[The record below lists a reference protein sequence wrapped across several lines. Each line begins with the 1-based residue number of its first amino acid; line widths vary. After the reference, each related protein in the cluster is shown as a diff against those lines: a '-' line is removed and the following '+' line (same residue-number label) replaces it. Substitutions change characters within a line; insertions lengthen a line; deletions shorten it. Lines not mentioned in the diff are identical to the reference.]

1 MPVGPNNLPF
11 VKVVRLAQRGDA
23 AAFERLYLL
32 YSGRV
37 HRLCRRMVKNG
48 TEAEDLTQEV
58 FMQLLCKIQTFRGES
73 AFSTWLHRL
82 AVNVVLRRFRKK
94 SIRTMSFD
102 TNEANHEDK
111 PSKQFGGPDPR
122 LTASIDRVNLERA
135 FNQLPRGCRAAFF
148 LHDVMGYEHHEIAAM
163 RGCSVGA
170 SKSQLYKGRMRLRV
184 LVRGKWRSKLWILVL
199 ALLCLRPAGALAQSG
214 GSAAASGQM
223 KIAILNVRQAIVATT
238 EGKEASAKFQSK
250 FAAQQNDLQN
260 MQKQIQ
266 ELQDR
271 LSNNQGTLAVEQARL
286 QRQGELLTRQFQ
298 RKQDELN
305 EEETAAQSD
314 VAENIGRQ
322 MLNLVD
328 RYSREHGYAIVLD
341 VSAQGTPVVYSSS
354 QDYGG
359 WQGTWRSRPQAGHE
373 T

>member
-1 MPVGPNNLPF
+1 
-11 VKVVRLAQRGDA
+11 
-23 AAFERLYLL
+23 
-32 YSGRV
+32 
-37 HRLCRRMVKNG
+37 MVKNG

-94 SIRTMSFD
+94 AIRTMSFD

-135 FNQLPRGCRAAFF
+135 FNQLPRGCRAVFF

-184 LVRGKWRSKLWILVL
+184 LVRGKWRSKLWILAL

-354 QDYGG
+354 EIDITNDIVRLYD
-359 WQGTWRSRPQAGHE
+359 QAYPVKATGASSPSGSGAPV
-373 T
+373 TSGKAPSAGAQPSTAPKKPAQ